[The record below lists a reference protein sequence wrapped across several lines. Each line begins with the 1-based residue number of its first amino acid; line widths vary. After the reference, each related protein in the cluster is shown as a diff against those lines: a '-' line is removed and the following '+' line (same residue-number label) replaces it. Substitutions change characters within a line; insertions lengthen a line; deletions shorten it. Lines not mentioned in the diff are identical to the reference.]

1 MIQLGLFL
9 KDHVTLKTGERDNAQ
24 NSQRDFTITVRSYL
38 NKQTQLWCT
47 EEIYQIAV
55 GYFQQNCF
63 TYLQDIGELQSSR

>member
-24 NSQRDFTITVRSYL
+24 NSQRDFTITVKRSYL

-47 EEIYQIAV
+47 EEIYC
-55 GYFQQNCF
+55 GRLLS
-63 TYLQDIGELQSSR
+63 TELFYIFARYWRVAD